1 MPGSN
6 LKNVDELVK
15 SCFAKT
21 DTNFQIDL
29 SQDKQMTLFHSG
41 EKVFEF
47 SVATIENVA
56 LAHREMFD
64 SAVQSIDKKE
74 EKMTELN
81 VRQNNLKESLTE
93 NYNSI
98 RSLIDEKSKLENEMF
113 GQFLPILKTKDEK
126 ISQLL
131 QQVRKEDSENQL
143 SSEDELIS
151 SPENRLIS
159 SSPPKCH
166 SISSSDSGNN
176 IFTKHFK
183 CS

>member
-6 LKNVDELVK
+6 LKNVDEIVK
-15 SCFAKT
+15 SCFTNT
-21 DTNFQIDL
+21 DPNFQFDL

-41 EKVFEF
+41 EKVVEF
-47 SVATIENVA
+47 SVTTIENVT

-64 SAVQSIDKKE
+64 IAIQSIDKKE
-74 EKMTELN
+74 EKLKELN
-81 VRQNNLKESLTE
+81 LRQNNLKESLTE

-98 RSLIDEKSKLENEMF
+98 RFLIDEKSKVESEMF

-151 SPENRLIS
+151 SPENLLIS

-176 IFTKHFK
+176 RFTKYLK